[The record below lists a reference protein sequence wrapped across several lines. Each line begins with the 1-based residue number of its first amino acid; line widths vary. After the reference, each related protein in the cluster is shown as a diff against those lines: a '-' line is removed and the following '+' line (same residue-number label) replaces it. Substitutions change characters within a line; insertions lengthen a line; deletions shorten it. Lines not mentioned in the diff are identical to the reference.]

1 MPPPATEDCRL
12 PGQPG
17 NDSAS
22 QAAKKGN
29 QAMTNEP
36 VELDEHRG
44 MNAQKDTE
52 IRRRLQEVRLD
63 QAALRERQAE
73 LEKFLIAA
81 PSQTW
86 AEAAAKARYLIELFA
101 GTAEAQDARRQR
113 LIAIVLDDMTRLS
126 HD

>member
-1 MPPPATEDCRL
+1 
-12 PGQPG
+12 
-17 NDSAS
+17 
-22 QAAKKGN
+22 
-29 QAMTNEP
+29 MTNEP

-44 MNAQKDTE
+44 MSAQKDTE

-81 PSQTW
+81 SSQTW

-113 LIAIVLDDMTRLS
+113 LIAIVLDDTTRLS
-126 HD
+126 NDRNRQVADAVAMNARRPEAGATRARRD

>member
-1 MPPPATEDCRL
+1 
-12 PGQPG
+12 
-17 NDSAS
+17 
-22 QAAKKGN
+22 
-29 QAMTNEP
+29 MTNEP

-81 PSQTW
+81 PSQSW

-101 GTAEAQDARRQR
+101 GTAEAQDGRRQR
-113 LIAIVLDDMTRLS
+113 LIAMVLDDITRLS
-126 HD
+126 AD

>member
-1 MPPPATEDCRL
+1 
-12 PGQPG
+12 
-17 NDSAS
+17 
-22 QAAKKGN
+22 
-29 QAMTNEP
+29 MTNEP

-63 QAALRERQAE
+63 QAALRERQVE

-86 AEAAAKARYLIELFA
+86 AGAAAKARYLIELFA
-101 GTAEAQDARRQR
+101 GTAEARDARRQR

-126 HD
+126 TD

>member
-1 MPPPATEDCRL
+1 
-12 PGQPG
+12 
-17 NDSAS
+17 
-22 QAAKKGN
+22 
-29 QAMTNEP
+29 MTNEP

-63 QAALRERQAE
+63 QAALQERQAE

-101 GTAEAQDARRQR
+101 ATAEAQDPRRQR
-113 LIAIVLDDMTRLS
+113 IIAMVLDDMTRLANE
-126 HD
+126 

>member
-1 MPPPATEDCRL
+1 
-12 PGQPG
+12 
-17 NDSAS
+17 
-22 QAAKKGN
+22 
-29 QAMTNEP
+29 MTNEP

-52 IRRRLQEVRLD
+52 IRRRLQEVRRD

-101 GTAEAQDARRQR
+101 GAAEAQDARRQQ

>member
-1 MPPPATEDCRL
+1 MAGRRFLLNRPAV
-12 PGQPG
+12 
-17 NDSAS
+17 S
-22 QAAKKGN
+22 QLVKPRRRGSR
-29 QAMTNEP
+29 AMTNEP

-113 LIAIVLDDMTRLS
+113 LIAIVLDDMTRLCN
-126 HD
+126 D